1 MMPRGFGI
9 LLILLLATLP
19 SVLCAALKDE
29 TAKTNGP
36 EAAYSTLQYFDEG
49 FVAPIND
56 FVDTPEYGHEGN
68 GSTSSSPK
76 GNGSTSIS
84 PKELSSGSS
93 ETSTQSGLEDTT
105 FDIVNIES
113 TLDHNKKSTEDIVNI
128 ESTLD
133 DNNKSTE
140 DDPQKDR
147 DYWKKKALQLTKEKL
162 EYKKEAVEYKQE
174 NHKLRAENAM
184 YSDTRL
190 AAYQDKA
197 WEVHDISGSPDKLNR
212 LTISRGRI
220 PEIVQLDTNETSTLD
235 VGYGGQMAQ
244 VIDIHRK
251 YAVYLDCGRKFSA
264 VIRIVCQTSATSGW
278 DEFKVVWSDHPNI
291 QGRFKSQDYLFD
303 TSTKKN
309 EKHAPIELSVWAT
322 NEKEK
327 NCIDGCQFSVRCL

>member
-56 FVDTPEYGHEGN
+56 FVDTPEYAHEGN

-84 PKELSSGSS
+84 PKELSPGSS

-133 DNNKSTE
+133 DNKKSTE
-140 DDPQKDR
+140 DDYWRKEALK
-147 DYWKKKALQLTKEKL
+147 WKKES
-162 EYKKEAVEYKQE
+162 EEYKQE
-174 NHKLRAENAM
+174 NHKLKAEKAM
-184 YSDTRL
+184 SKQSSNVIRL
-190 AAYQDKA
+190 PSENINEPYDLNFSSTDLNEVVMVPLIRVPVENHSCKLDNPGENTNFGTCYGGHIRRFKDVFRRYMVHLQCGTAFKA
-197 WEVHDISGSPDKLNR
+197 VAGIKFKKQASKFVCEKYEVHWRKDP
-212 LTISRGRI
+212 
-220 PEIVQLDTNETSTLD
+220 TLH
-235 VGYGGQMAQ
+235 G
-244 VIDIHRK
+244 
-251 YAVYLDCGRKFSA
+251 
-264 VIRIVCQTSATSGW
+264 
-278 DEFKVVWSDHPNI
+278 KV
-291 QGRFKSQDYLFD
+291 KSQDFKIISCTRHQKNQIIDLMVWA
-303 TSTKKN
+303 KN
-309 EKHAPIELSVWAT
+309 EKHTQYISDCKFAVT
-322 NEKEK
+322 
-327 NCIDGCQFSVRCL
+327 RR